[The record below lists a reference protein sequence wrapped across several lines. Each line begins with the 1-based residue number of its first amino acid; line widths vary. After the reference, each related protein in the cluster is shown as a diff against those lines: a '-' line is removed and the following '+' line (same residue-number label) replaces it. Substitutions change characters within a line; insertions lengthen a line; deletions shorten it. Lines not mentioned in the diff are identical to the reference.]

1 MRFSVLFFLGEN
13 CVSYIFVCLTCPI
26 ISMSRKKVTNLT
38 WFSINQFPPI
48 DIYFCQ
54 SGIFNW
60 SFDLSIFKACDT
72 FRTSGRS
79 TPVTCPTAPLLPEY
93 NLRTFEKS
101 LLKSKETTLWPGWPG
116 WTGRRCWRGWT
127 GTFEKSPLWGP
138 SSPKKLR
145 CDRRSRKSW
154 CPLYANTLMRQ

>member
-1 MRFSVLFFLGEN
+1 MRILVLFLLGKN
-13 CVSYIFVCLTCPI
+13 CVSAYIYAFCMFNLPHHINVAQGGH
-26 ISMSRKKVTNLT
+26 NLT
-38 WFSINQFPPI
+38 WFRINQFPPI

-60 SFDLSIFKACDT
+60 SFDISIFKACDT

-116 WTGRRCWRGWT
+116 WIGWRCWRGWT
-127 GTFEKSPLWGP
+127 GTFEKSPQVQ
-138 SSPKKLR
+138 R
-145 CDRRSRKSW
+145 NYAVTAEAENADA
-154 CPLYANTLMRQ
+154 LYTLTH

>member
-1 MRFSVLFFLGEN
+1 MRFWCNFLGKN
-13 CVSYIFVCLTCPI
+13 SVSAYIYAFCMFNLPHHINVAQGGH
-26 ISMSRKKVTNLT
+26 NLT
-38 WFSINQFPPI
+38 WFRINQFPPI

-60 SFDLSIFKACDT
+60 SFDPSIFKACDT

-101 LLKSKETTLWPGWPG
+101 LLKSKETTLWPGWPWPG
-116 WTGRRCWRGWT
+116 WTGWRCWRS
-127 GTFEKSPLWGP
+127 EQELLRNLLKSKETTLWLQ
-138 SSPKKLR
+138 KQK
-145 CDRRSRKSW
+145 
-154 CPLYANTLMRQ
+154 TLMPSIR